1 MAAVVIPLRPFEN
14 ALRQAAKLPAPLDR
28 RNCIRDVLAE
38 VLAGRSGNAVAG
50 ELQRARFATAYTTGG
65 AA

>member
-1 MAAVVIPLRPFEN
+1 MGMVIPLRPFEN
-14 ALRQAAKLPAPLDR
+14 ALRQAAKLPVPVER
-28 RNCIRDVLAE
+28 RRCIREVLAE

-50 ELQRARFATAYTTGG
+50 ELQRARFAVVPTTGG